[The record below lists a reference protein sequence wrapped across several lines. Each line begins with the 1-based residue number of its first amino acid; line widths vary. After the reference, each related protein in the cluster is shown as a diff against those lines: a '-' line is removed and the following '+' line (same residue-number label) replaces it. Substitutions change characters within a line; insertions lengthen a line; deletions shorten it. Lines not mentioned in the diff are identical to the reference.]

1 MYPLQ
6 FILVFVYLGLR
17 RPTIMALPL
26 ASMEMILGALLGMD
40 NAARVAAEQEL
51 GKLKDVPDCMV
62 LSLAQVR
69 V

>member
-1 MYPLQ
+1 
-6 FILVFVYLGLR
+6 
-17 RPTIMALPL
+17 MALPL